1 MPRRSLT
8 EYFEN
13 FYRLGSQVAYA
24 HRRGYRTLRWSYRR
38 VAETACQFSRELE
51 TRQVAKGDRVVLWGE
66 NCGEW
71 VAAFWGCLL
80 RGVLVVPMDRIASAD
95 FARRVC
101 QEVNA
106 KLLVCSRELA
116 PLLPDL
122 PTMTLESLPEAV
134 ASQDRSPVMPADLQR
149 QDTVEIIFTSGTTAE
164 PKGVVLTHGNILANL
179 EPLESEINKYR
190 KYERFV
196 HPLRFL
202 NLLPLSHVFGQFLGL
217 FVPQMLGGTVVFQD
231 TLNPS
236 EVMKTIRRERV
247 SVLGAVPR
255 LLESLR
261 DKLERDLEAT
271 GRLDRFRVQFQTA
284 AQASFWKRWW
294 RFRRI
299 HSQFGWKFWALISGG
314 AALDPEIEA
323 FWSRLGFVV
332 IQGYGLTETASM
344 VSLNH
349 PFRCSKGSIGQVLPG
364 REIRLA
370 ANGEIL
376 VRGESIAAF
385 YWQSQKLQPVA
396 GGEGWFHTGDLG
408 ALDEKGNLYFKGRE
422 KNVIVTPAGMNV
434 YPEDLEAVLRHQPE
448 VRDCVVIGMARGG
461 NEEPCAVLLFRSE
474 AGKPEEIIRRANQ
487 SLAGYQQ
494 IRRWFLWPGGDF
506 PRSTT
511 QKPRINLIREA
522 VAAQFSGKAAAEA
535 AALPAMASPLAEL
548 LGRVTGRVP
557 PALSPDAKLET
568 DLNLS
573 SIDRVELLS
582 ALEDR
587 YQIEL
592 SESRFTA
599 ATTVGELEQMLR
611 HPPPPLLEYP
621 YPRWAQ
627 RRPIALLRIVAYY
640 LLVWPATLLLG
651 YPRVRG
657 RENLRALRG
666 PALIVVNH
674 VTTIDVGFVLAALP
688 ARLRRRLV
696 VAMVGERLQSMRHPP
711 PEMGWLQRALQR
723 AGYILVTALFNVF
736 PLPKLTGFRESFE
749 YAGESVDRGYN
760 VVVFPEGELTRD
772 GRLGLFRAG
781 IGILAKKLNIP
792 IVPMRID
799 GLFELRQAGKKFA
812 PPGAIQVSIGA
823 PVRFDS
829 EAEPERIA
837 EQLRARVMDLGS
849 PASDI
854 A

>member
-1 MPRRSLT
+1 
-8 EYFEN
+8 
-13 FYRLGSQVAYA
+13 
-24 HRRGYRTLRWSYRR
+24 
-38 VAETACQFSRELE
+38 
-51 TRQVAKGDRVVLWGE
+51 
-66 NCGEW
+66 
-71 VAAFWGCLL
+71 
-80 RGVLVVPMDRIASAD
+80 
-95 FARRVC
+95 
-101 QEVNA
+101 
-106 KLLVCSRELA
+106 
-116 PLLPDL
+116 
-122 PTMTLESLPEAV
+122 
-134 ASQDRSPVMPADLQR
+134 
-149 QDTVEIIFTSGTTAE
+149 
-164 PKGVVLTHGNILANL
+164 
-179 EPLESEINKYR
+179 
-190 KYERFV
+190 
-196 HPLRFL
+196 
-202 NLLPLSHVFGQFLGL
+202 
-217 FVPQMLGGTVVFQD
+217 
-231 TLNPS
+231 
-236 EVMKTIRRERV
+236 
-247 SVLGAVPR
+247 
-255 LLESLR
+255 
-261 DKLERDLEAT
+261 
-271 GRLDRFRVQFQTA
+271 
-284 AQASFWKRWW
+284 RWW

-344 VSLNH
+344 VSINH
-349 PFRCSKGSIGQVLPG
+349 PFRFSKGSIGQVLPG

-376 VRGESIAAF
+376 VRGESIAAS

-434 YPEDLEAVLRHQPE
+434 YPEDLEAVLRRQPE

-461 NEEPCAVLLFRSE
+461 NEEPCAVLILRPG
-474 AGKPEEIIRRANQ
+474 AGEPEVMIRRANQ
-487 SLAGYQQ
+487 SLAEYQQ
-494 IRRWFLWPGGDF
+494 IRQWFLWPGADF
-506 PRSTT
+506 PRNST
-511 QKPRINLIREA
+511 QKPRINLIRET
-522 VAAQFSGKAAAEA
+522 VAAQLSEKAAAEA
-535 AALPAMASPLAEL
+535 ATLTGAASPLAEL
-548 LGRVTGRVP
+548 LSRITGRMP
-557 PALSPDAKLET
+557 PALSPDAKLES

-611 HPPPPLLEYP
+611 QPPPSRAEYP

-627 RRPIALLRIVAYY
+627 RWPIAILRFAAYY
-640 LLVWPATLLLG
+640 LLTWPATLLLG

-657 RENLRALRG
+657 RENVRG
-666 PALIVVNH
+666 LQGPVLIVVNH
-674 VTTIDVGFVLAALP
+674 VTAIDIGFVLAALP
-688 ARLRRRLV
+688 ARFRHRV
-696 VAMVGERLQSMRHPP
+696 AVAMVGERLQKMRHPP
-711 PEMGWLQRALQR
+711 PEIGWLQRALQR

-749 YAGESVDRGYN
+749 YAGESADRGYN

-772 GRLGLFRAG
+772 GRIGPFRAG

-799 GLFELRQAGKKFA
+799 GLFELRQAGKKLA
-812 PPGAIQVSIGA
+812 PPGAIQVTIGS

-837 EQLRARVMDLGS
+837 EELRDRVKSLG
-849 PASDI
+849 ANLN
-854 A
+854 